1 MTNHAVIERG
11 TLGLRN
17 SIFFTHALYAHTDT
31 KNKTIMLLWVTVAM
45 VTDVHTFPSKNA
57 DFFSQKSGSLE
68 SSYRR

>member
-1 MTNHAVIERG
+1 MTNHDQPIERG
-11 TLGLRN
+11 TLEN
-17 SIFFTHALYAHTDT
+17 QKNFTYTLYAHTNT

-45 VTDVHTFPSKNA
+45 VTDVYTFSSRNA